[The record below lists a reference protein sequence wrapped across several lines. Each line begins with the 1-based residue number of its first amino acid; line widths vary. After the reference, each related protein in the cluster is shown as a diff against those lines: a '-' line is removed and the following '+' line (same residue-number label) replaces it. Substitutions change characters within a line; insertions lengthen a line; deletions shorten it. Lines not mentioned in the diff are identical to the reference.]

1 MFKEKLITRKLTREK
16 SHPVRPLGMDRGS
29 LIVSVDFDAP
39 LPPEIMAHFLEGFA
53 TPQAKSSKKPTVSK
67 RQRGSSRK

>member
-1 MFKEKLITRKLTREK
+1 MFKKKLITREFTREK

-29 LIVSVDFDAP
+29 VIVSDDFDAP
-39 LPPEIMAHFLEGFA
+39 LPPEIMAHFLEGSE

-67 RQRGSSRK
+67 RQRVSSRK